1 MYDNWKDTA
10 TDITDILAN
19 INSVLDKMNEND
31 NKIVEILENHT
42 HLLTFLLTNKQ
53 GE

>member
-1 MYDNWKDTA
+1 MYDDWKDTA
-10 TDITDILAN
+10 TDITDILVN

-31 NKIVEILENHT
+31 SKIVEILEHHSN
-42 HLLTFLLTNKQ
+42 LLTFLLTNKQ